1 MSRRLRVLLSAFSC
15 EPHKGSEPEVG
26 WQWALQVARFH
37 DVTVLTQ
44 SKNRVGIERALAL
57 LPGQRSEPRFVY
69 HDLHENLR
77 GMRLR
82 PSGLRL
88 YHILWQKSA
97 RDVVQQLHQENKFDL
112 MHHVTLAGFRYPTA
126 IWGHGVPCIWGPVGG
141 IENAPLRLLSIL
153 HPVSFLHEFVRNS
166 HNLLQHAPFN
176 ILVKRLG
183 SSTLPL
189 ASTNE
194 MRAFFKKMGFEV
206 RVMPTIGLNPRELPF
221 RAHQPHVGP
230 LRLLF
235 VGNIIA
241 LKGLHLAVEALAAA
255 GTDATLTIVGSG
267 DYETRLRVRAERL
280 GVAKQLIW
288 LGRLPREK
296 VLELYPDYDVLLFP
310 SLHDTGGYAVIE
322 AMFNALPV
330 ICLDSGGPAVAVGEN
345 CGVKIPLTSHAQVV
359 AGLAMGIRLYHQER
373 ERLSRDGKAAR
384 QRVLEEYDWDK
395 KGAQMNECYL
405 AAMEKFQSPNSDKA
419 SNAHSGIGSFAIFLS
434 RVLSFRGLAA
444 TGLGLFLIGALG
456 FFSVSRLK
464 ADARTIIEDTLPG
477 LSYAGEANASL
488 AQAFNRTLLLL
499 NVDNPEQ
506 RAQIEREVDLFS
518 QRTTRLLQA
527 YKRQIYSAQ
536 ELAVF
541 NQMQARRE
549 DYLRQRL
556 QTMSLIHSNRHQEAV
571 AHCKSQLLP
580 AYNRYKEA
588 GDKLFEYNMHQ
599 GQSRGRIILTVCT
612 ITQLVVAG
620 VGILIFLAGFL
631 LGVSR

>member
-1 MSRRLRVLLSAFSC
+1 
-15 EPHKGSEPEVG
+15 
-26 WQWALQVARFH
+26 
-37 DVTVLTQ
+37 
-44 SKNRVGIERALAL
+44 
-57 LPGQRSEPRFVY
+57 
-69 HDLHENLR
+69 
-77 GMRLR
+77 
-82 PSGLRL
+82 
-88 YHILWQKSA
+88 
-97 RDVVQQLHQENKFDL
+97 
-112 MHHVTLAGFRYPTA
+112 
-126 IWGHGVPCIWGPVGG
+126 
-141 IENAPLRLLSIL
+141 
-153 HPVSFLHEFVRNS
+153 
-166 HNLLQHAPFN
+166 
-176 ILVKRLG
+176 
-183 SSTLPL
+183 
-189 ASTNE
+189 
-194 MRAFFKKMGFEV
+194 
-206 RVMPTIGLNPRELPF
+206 
-221 RAHQPHVGP
+221 
-230 LRLLF
+230 

-267 DYETRLRVRAERL
+267 DYETRLRAQAERL

-322 AMFNALPV
+322 AMFNALPI

-345 CGVKIPLTSHAQVV
+345 CGVKVPLTSHAQVV

-419 SNAHSGIGSFAIFLS
+419 SNAHPGIGSFAIFLS
-434 RVLSFRGLAA
+434 RMLSFRGLAA

-464 ADARTIIEDTLPG
+464 VDARTIIEDTLPG

-527 YKRQIYSAQ
+527 YRRQIYSAQ

-580 AYNRYKEA
+580 AYNRYREA